1 MMNKLKTTLFLILLH
16 TVVFT
21 QNISVSGHKF
31 NIVHSDLTF
40 YLDNDTCSVLSIH
53 RVTYKKMLTID
64 GDRSNKWHKEKPYGP
79 YNKNLYKKTGYDLGH
94 LTPSNMTS
102 YNDTINYHSFSLFN
116 QAPQLA
122 AFNRGKWSQLEKKV
136 LKDLLKRKCDAIIIT
151 GVIYDKN
158 SKMLANS
165 RIKIPLS
172 FFKIVITKSTI
183 ECWMGSNMNGEIVS
197 TDLKTIMEVSKQNG
211 NSLVILI
218 KN

>member
-1 MMNKLKTTLFLILLH
+1 MMNIITTTLFLFFSIV
-16 TVVFT
+16 TFG
-21 QNISVSGHKF
+21 QNVSVSGQKF
-31 NIVHSDLTF
+31 NIEHGDLIF
-40 YLDNDTCSVLSIH
+40 YLDTDTCAAVSIH
-53 RVTYKKMLTID
+53 RITYKQMLLID

-122 AFNRGKWSQLEKKV
+122 AFNRGKWSQLEKKI
-136 LKDLLKRKCDAIIIT
+136 LKDLIKRKTDAIIIT

-158 SKMLANS
+158 SKKIKNS

-172 FFKIVITKSTI
+172 FFKIVVTKSGT
-183 ECWMGSNMNGEIVS
+183 ECWIGSNINGEIVS
-197 TDLKTIMEVSKQNG
+197 TDLKTIMELSKQNG
-211 NSLVILI
+211 NKLVILV
-218 KN
+218 KK